1 VDKIARR
8 AMLPH
13 PSERSER
20 RKGEVAFKK
29 ENEPDRSPR
38 HTSEFKRE
46 AYQRR
51 ESTIAAT
58 YLAKKFFTAVWPS
71 NSFWLITD
79 SGVVAKYRKMGATG
93 WFQPVRCKPI
103 PRDVLRASRRACT
116 AHCE

>member
-1 VDKIARR
+1 
-8 AMLPH
+8 MLPH

-20 RKGEVAFKK
+20 RKREVAFKK
-29 ENEPDRSPR
+29 ENEPDPSPR

-71 NSFWLITD
+71 NSFFEASLIL
-79 SGVVAKYRKMGATG
+79 GRKTAIPPPFTTQLFPKVTPTSQATAGA
-93 WFQPVRCKPI
+93 Q
-103 PRDVLRASRRACT
+103 RAETRL
-116 AHCE
+116 